1 MKARHGETVARAA
14 QRSDR
19 IADAY
24 ARGYATARDLR
35 EAERLLDVAIR
46 RTAEAQTCRHRQ
58 YYTINA
64 GPGQHRCL
72 TCGYQ
77 FSR

>member
-1 MKARHGETVARAA
+1 MKAPQHETVERAA

-19 IADAY
+19 MADAY

-46 RTAEAQTCRHRQ
+46 RTATANTERIR
-58 YYTINA
+58 
-64 GPGQHRCL
+64 P
-72 TCGYQ
+72 
-77 FSR
+77 